1 VTGRGRYTGP
11 VDGTSPNRVEASRAD
26 SIRDVILNRPGEV
39 NRVIDIGD
47 LIHPEPTP
55 PRILAIREE
64 DHLVFDVSWS
74 GLEQKTEGGEPVLS
88 RSQKG
93 HGFLIL
99 IFAPQNLA
107 EKAYYQK
114 FSDDPNKKDKEF
126 DTTTEGQP
134 SKTVDVKAGEEPP
147 ETPPIDALLSDDS
160 RLVFKVPK
168 GTIIPLSI
176 TGVLEAAGR
185 LELSVPANAQPRE
198 RRLDLF
204 VVPSDAILAGEV
216 SARGKQS
223 LVERLVTS
231 GRLREKVQSTAAVLV
246 EADSR
251 LIGVVDA
258 NRMVTVTTQPR
269 GNLGGQVANDAHVS
283 IRDHLD
289 TIAAIRPTPAL
300 PAFTQTAIESPYRLI
315 ISPSVLG
322 GWAHA
327 VDSVEHGGRT
337 ELWHT
342 RLGVRVTEDGEIEV
356 NEVSPFQRVVRAV
369 WTPYLAKSDS
379 PPDSDSESPSPFRM
393 SLDDRD
399 RHNIVHLSSNFGITH
414 NRKRYVPEPVTVNRL
429 MLTSLGSWMDFA
441 GRWVPEPKGLSMEE
455 WIHRATLGRDHYV
468 RVVYQGF
475 LGFPGNRSTLVKI
488 TERMFASDVPE
499 KNWGQSGNPA
509 YLTQRMFLVIREEE
523 KTFPVTGHKF
533 EGSKRFSNAMP
544 LKSVRI
550 LDRQTPDID
559 PPSDPRCFIPK
570 IATKP
575 FLFSLVVTD
584 VEGNQHSVKAPLVF
598 VDKSLD
604 DFPDQLGPKLDAV
617 YNSKQE
623 ATIGFGGQ
631 RVAFAPAKGLD
642 DTTFE
647 TTTISFEAT
656 VPDGVAKATPGPHFL
671 PRIVSAKVAVPAI
684 RQLARGPENLSVS
697 YHSTFLEHGFAANSP
712 NKGEVLFTVAPTDF
726 DLKEKA
732 DKTGGL
738 ASPSMVISGISRL
751 TGPVAGNLDTIKQGK
766 FDPADFFAGSLEPH
780 LFGVIPLSKVIK
792 EVASIADDLP
802 RIPRFVGNVMDGVE
816 GFLDDL
822 ARIEQLVKSEAALW
836 AGVKTEIGAVLDAI
850 EQKLGGASPDLSAAL
865 GQLHNALGDLESSL
879 PGDLGLGVANQA
891 KTVVARA
898 KGAVAG
904 VNALVDDL
912 VKGIELARTANARFE
927 WRPGVKAWPENA
939 PIFAP
944 TKDNLVLYAETRGA
958 TQGEDAE
965 FTVGA
970 AIEDFKLNL
979 IGDNTFVVLDFT
991 RIRIQAQAGSKP
1003 EIDVEIAGV
1012 TFTGVLAFVE
1022 TLKDLIPL
1030 DGFSDPPAVMVDTTG
1045 IRADLSV
1052 GLPNL
1057 SVGVFSL
1064 ENLSLGAGFVVPFV
1078 GDPLSV
1084 YFRFCERENPA
1095 LVSVSLFAGG
1105 FYFGITINPGGVQ
1118 VLEAAIEFGA
1128 NVSMDFGVASGG
1140 VSAMAGIYFKLEND
1154 DALLAGYFR
1163 VRGHVRALGIVT
1175 VSIELYLEFS
1185 YEFPTNKAVGRA
1197 SLSISIEI
1205 FMFETT
1211 ITISCEKKFSGAGKD
1226 PTFAQAMG
1234 VYQLDPSD
1242 PTSPV
1247 VDPWK
1252 EYCVAF
1258 A

>member
-1 VTGRGRYTGP
+1 MTGRGRYVEP
-11 VDGTSPNRVEASRAD
+11 IDSTSPIRVTGSRGD
-26 SIRDVILNRPGEV
+26 SIRDRILGRADDI

-47 LIHPEPTP
+47 LVRPEPTL
-55 PRILAIREE
+55 PRARAIREQ

-88 RSQKG
+88 RDKKG
-93 HGFLIL
+93 NGFLIL

-107 EKAYYQK
+107 EQAYYQR
-114 FSDDPNKKDKEF
+114 FSNDPKNPDQEF
-126 DTTTEGQP
+126 DTTNAKQP
-134 SKTVDVKAGEEPP
+134 SKTVDVEAAEEPP
-147 ETPPIDALLSDDS
+147 DAPPIDALLSDDS

-176 TGVLEAAGR
+176 AGVLEAAGR
-185 LELSVPANAQPRE
+185 LELSVPANARPRE

-204 VVPSDAILAGEV
+204 VVPSEAILAGAV
-216 SARGKQS
+216 SARGRQS
-223 LVERLVTS
+223 LVERIVTS
-231 GRLREKVQSTAAVLV
+231 GRLREGVQGTAAVMV

-251 LIGVVDA
+251 LIGVVNP
-258 NRMVTVTTQPR
+258 NRVVSVTTHPG
-269 GNLGGQVANDAHVS
+269 GNLGGLIAGDAHASV
-283 IRDHLD
+283 IDHLAN
-289 TIAAIRPTPAL
+289 IAAIRPTPEL
-300 PAFTQTAIESPYRLI
+300 PVLTQTAIESPYRLI

-342 RLGVRVTEDGEIEV
+342 RLGVRIEVNGEIEV

-369 WTPYLAKSDS
+369 WTPDLAKSDS
-379 PPDSDSESPSPFRM
+379 PPPSDAKSPSPFRM

-399 RHNIVHLSSNFGITH
+399 RHNIVHLSSNFGITY
-414 NRKRYVPEPVTVNRL
+414 NRKRYVPDPVTVNRL

-441 GRWVPEPKGLSMEE
+441 GRWDPKPEGLSMEE

-499 KNWGQSGNPA
+499 KNWGHSGNPA
-509 YLTQRMFLVIREEE
+509 YLTQRMFLVVREEE

-533 EGSKRFSNAMP
+533 EGSKRFANAMP
-544 LKSVRI
+544 FKSVRI

-559 PPSDPRCFIPK
+559 PPSNPSCFIPK
-570 IATKP
+570 IAGKP

-584 VEGNQHSVKAPLVF
+584 VEGRQHSVKAPLVF

-604 DFPDQLGPKLDAV
+604 DNLEDLGPTLDAV
-617 YNSKQE
+617 YNGKQE

-631 RVAFAPAKGLD
+631 RVAFAPARGLD

-647 TTTISFEAT
+647 TTTVSF
-656 VPDGVAKATPGPHFL
+656 KATIPIGSAKGSPGPHFL
-671 PRIVSAKVAVPAI
+671 PRIVSAQVAIPAI
-684 RQLARGPENLSVS
+684 RQLARGPENLAVS
-697 YHSTFLEHGFAANSP
+697 YHSTFLEHGFAVSSP
-712 NKGEVLFTVAPTDF
+712 NKGEVLFAVAPTDF
-726 DLKEKA
+726 DLRKKA

-766 FDPADFFAGSLEPH
+766 FDPSDFFDGSLEPH
-780 LFGVIPLSKVIK
+780 LFGVIPLTDVVKGVS
-792 EVASIADDLP
+792 SIAGDLP

-822 ARIEQLVKSEAALW
+822 TRIEQLVKSEAALW
-836 AGVKTEIGAVLDAI
+836 AAVEVEIGSVLDAI
-850 EQKLGGASPDLSAAL
+850 EKKLGGASPDLNAAL

-879 PGDLGLGVANQA
+879 PGGLSLGVANQA
-891 KTVVARA
+891 KTLVGRA

-904 VNALVDDL
+904 VEALVDHL
-912 VKGIELARTANARFE
+912 VKGVELARTANARFD
-927 WRPGVKAWPENA
+927 WRPGINPWPETA

-944 TKDNLVLYAETRGA
+944 NKDSLVLYAEARGA
-958 TQGEDAE
+958 TKGEDAE

-979 IGDNTFVVLDFT
+979 IGDKTFVVLDFT

-1003 EIDVEIAGV
+1003 EVDVELAGV
-1012 TFTGVLAFVE
+1012 TFTGALTFVE

-1030 DGFSDPPAVMVDTTG
+1030 DGFSDPPGVMVDTTG

-1064 ENLSLGAGFVVPFV
+1064 ENLSLGAGFVVPFL

-1095 LVSVSLFAGG
+1095 LVSVSMFAGG
-1105 FYFGITINPGGVQ
+1105 FFFGITINPGGVQ
-1118 VLEAAIEFGA
+1118 ILEAAIEFGA

-1140 VSAMAGIYFKLEND
+1140 VSAMAGIYFKVEND

-1226 PTFAQAMG
+1226 PTFAQAMA

-1242 PTSPV
+1242 PASPV
-1247 VDPWK
+1247 IDPWK